1 MIVGVVKMI
10 QNENTHFACICREPH
25 TQNRR
30 GLQKMAALTGCEL
43 TIGTFYREDANY
55 YTLQMFL
62 FNFKWI
68 GHVVVTF
75 EPGGNLRWYF

>member
-1 MIVGVVKMI
+1 MRTLTLLAFV
-10 QNENTHFACICREPH
+10 ENH
-25 TQNRR
+25 TLRIDEVCK
-30 GLQKMAALTGCEL
+30 KMAALTGCEL